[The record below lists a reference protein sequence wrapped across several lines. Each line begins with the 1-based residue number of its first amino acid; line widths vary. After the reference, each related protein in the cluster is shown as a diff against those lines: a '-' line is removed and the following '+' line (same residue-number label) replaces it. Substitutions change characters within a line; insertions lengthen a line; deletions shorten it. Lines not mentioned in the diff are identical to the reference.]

1 MRIVDTTTLAQTLT
15 CAEALEW
22 LQGTLNDPDN
32 EDLDPTEAMST
43 ILERDWKSEEEFLE
57 FFKEIS
63 IELAKTASRDP
74 DHESASLY
82 GMPLYYAL
90 GLWSPYYEIWEK
102 AFNSDS
108 PLLNEDID
116 IQDWG
121 TYVAREVGTLKPIT
135 MIPLAMAHELPI
147 FEALRNR
154 AISDLTYSQEEFM
167 GYLASSLTP
176 GYYDGTIP
184 IEIIHIPSSRILG
197 EIFEDWMICQDLW
210 TPEVIREVLES
221 EYADQSVK
229 EKIAKVL
236 RGESDSDP
244 ESWDMHRESEWTD
257 EDLEDILQLCE

>member
-1 MRIVDTTTLAQTLT
+1 MDTTTLAQTLT

-32 EDLDPTEAMST
+32 EDLDPDEAMSAIFEKEWET
-43 ILERDWKSEEEFLE
+43 EEEFLG

-63 IELAKTASRDP
+63 IELAKTASKDP

-82 GMPLYYAL
+82 GRELYYAL
-90 GLWSPYYEIWEK
+90 SLWSPYYKIWEK
-102 AFNSDS
+102 AFETKS
-108 PLLNEDID
+108 PLLKENID
-116 IQDWG
+116 IQDWK
-121 TYVAREVGTLKPIT
+121 TDIAREIETLKVID
-135 MIPLAMAHELPI
+135 MIPLAMAYEYPI

-167 GYLASSLTP
+167 GYLASSLMP

-197 EIFEDWMICQDLW
+197 EIFEDWMMYQDLW
-210 TPEVIREVLES
+210 TPEIIREVLES
-221 EYADQSVK
+221 EYADHSVK
-229 EKIAKVL
+229 EKIAQVL

-257 EDLEDILQLCE
+257 EDIEDILQLCE